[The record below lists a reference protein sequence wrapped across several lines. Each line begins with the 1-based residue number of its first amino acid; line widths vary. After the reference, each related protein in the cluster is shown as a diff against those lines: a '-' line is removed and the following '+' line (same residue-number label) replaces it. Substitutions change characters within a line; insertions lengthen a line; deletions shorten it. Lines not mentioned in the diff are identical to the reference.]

1 MQKVALVLGGSRS
14 GKSAFA
20 LKEASVFPGKKA
32 FIATAEGLD
41 QEMLFRIEKHK
52 KERGKDWIT
61 HEEPLLIS
69 GLIRDIGD
77 RYAVILV
84 DCLTLWLSNIMHA
97 GYDVQSVTKE
107 LSSIVG
113 ENRAAS
119 LYIISNEVGLGL
131 VPESSLAR
139 EYRDNLGILNQEIAK
154 VATDVYFMA
163 AGIPLRLKGG
173 GNQLRIENEE

>member
-1 MQKVALVLGGSRS
+1 MQKIVFVLGGSRS
-14 GKSAFA
+14 GKSGYA
-20 LKEASVFPGKKA
+20 LKEASALPGKKA

-41 QEMLFRIEKHK
+41 REMLFRIEKHK

-61 HEEPLLIS
+61 HEEPLRIS
-69 GLIRDIGD
+69 GLIRDLGD

-107 LSSIVG
+107 LGSIIS
-113 ENRAAS
+113 EDRAAS

-139 EYRDNLGILNQEIAK
+139 EYRDNLGILNQEVAK
-154 VATDVYFMA
+154 AATDVYFMA
-163 AGIPLRLKGG
+163 AGIPLKLKGG
-173 GNQLRIENEE
+173 II

>member
-1 MQKVALVLGGSRS
+1 MQKVVLVLGGSRS
-14 GKSAFA
+14 GKCAYA
-20 LKEASVFPGKKA
+20 LNEASALPGKKA

-52 KERGKDWIT
+52 KERTKDWVT
-61 HEEPLLIS
+61 HEEPLRIS
-69 GLIRDIGD
+69 GLIKDIGD
-77 RYAVILV
+77 TYAVMLV

-97 GYDVQSVTKE
+97 GYDVRTETKE
-107 LSSIVG
+107 LASVIN

-119 LYIISNEVGLGL
+119 IYIISNEVGLGL

-154 VATDVYFMA
+154 AATDVYFMA
-163 AGIPLRLKGG
+163 AGIPLKLKEGPTG
-173 GNQLRIENEE
+173 EETEH

>member
-1 MQKVALVLGGSRS
+1 MEMQKVVFILGGSRS

-20 LKEASVFPGKKA
+20 LKEASALQGKKA

-61 HEEPLLIS
+61 HEEPLRIS

-77 RYAVILV
+77 RYSVILV
-84 DCLTLWLSNIMHA
+84 DCLTLWLSNVMHA

-107 LSSIVG
+107 LGSIIG
-113 ENRAAS
+113 EDRAAR

-139 EYRDNLGILNQEIAK
+139 EYRDNLGILNQEIAQ

-163 AGIPLRLKGG
+163 AGIPLKLKGG
-173 GNQLRIENEE
+173 SNVEKTEH